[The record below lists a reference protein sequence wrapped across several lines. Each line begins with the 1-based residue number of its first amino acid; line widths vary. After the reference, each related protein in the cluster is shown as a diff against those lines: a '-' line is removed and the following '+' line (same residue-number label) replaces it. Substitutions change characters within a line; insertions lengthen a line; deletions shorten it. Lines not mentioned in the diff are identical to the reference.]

1 MSRNKKR
8 KKHKWLKRAGV
19 TFGVVSLLGF
29 ASLEGFL
36 HSDLYKGLCEKAYD
50 SLASI
55 DEGTFRRLGNTKILD
70 ADGEVIGEID
80 TGSYQYHEISEIP
93 LELQNA
99 YIAAEDQNFKS
110 HHGIDYKA
118 IVRAGIALIKNKGEI
133 TQGGSTITQQVI
145 KNNLLTQ
152 EQTFKRKFLE
162 IMIAPSVEKKY
173 SKQDIMEFYCNS
185 NYFGNGCYGVGNAA
199 SFYFGKELK
208 ELTLAECAMIAGISN
223 SPNNYN
229 PVASMELAKEKMNSI
244 LSKMLEQQMI
254 TQEEYNAAKEQEI
267 VVTETS
273 KKVVG
278 SNNYMSSYAIHCA
291 ALELMKQDGFDFQ
304 YLFPDKDAYK
314 KYKEKYKETYTATAS
329 LVRSG
334 GYTIHTSF
342 QMDIQ
347 KKL

>member
-1 MSRNKKR
+1 
-8 KKHKWLKRAGV
+8 
-19 TFGVVSLLGF
+19 
-29 ASLEGFL
+29 
-36 HSDLYKGLCEKAYD
+36 
-50 SLASI
+50 
-55 DEGTFRRLGNTKILD
+55 
-70 ADGEVIGEID
+70 
-80 TGSYQYHEISEIP
+80 
-93 LELQNA
+93 
-99 YIAAEDQNFKS
+99 
-110 HHGIDYKA
+110 
-118 IVRAGIALIKNKGEI
+118 
-133 TQGGSTITQQVI
+133 
-145 KNNLLTQ
+145 
-152 EQTFKRKFLE
+152 
-162 IMIAPSVEKKY
+162 
-173 SKQDIMEFYCNS
+173 MEFYCNS

-223 SPNNYN
+223 SPNNSQ
-229 PVASMELAKEKMNSI
+229 PGGGMELAKEKMNSI

-334 GYTIHTSF
+334 GYTIYTSF

-347 KKL
+347 KKAAKKHR